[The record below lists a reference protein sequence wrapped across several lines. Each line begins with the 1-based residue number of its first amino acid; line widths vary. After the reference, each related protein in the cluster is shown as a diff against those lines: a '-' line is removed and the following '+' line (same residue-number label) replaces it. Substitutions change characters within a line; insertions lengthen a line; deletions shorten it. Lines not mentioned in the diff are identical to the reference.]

1 LVRFHFKVY
10 ICEISTFHDVC
21 GRNDVATVMQEP
33 SAVVAFC
40 YYTRHTPGQFWEE
53 VLWCHV

>member
-1 LVRFHFKVY
+1 
-10 ICEISTFHDVC
+10 VC